1 MDQSCGAIE
10 TQCSLACGIGRTY
23 TSMMALKDRDGS
35 ISPVPMLSPC
45 FQRTTCDDYTMLFLL
60 ECGSSCIAVLR
71 RIKEVSSF

>member
-1 MDQSCGAIE
+1 MDQSCDAIE

-45 FQRTTCDDYTMLFLL
+45 FQRTTCDGEDGYRMLSYLNT
-60 ECGSSCIAVLR
+60 AR
-71 RIKEVSSF
+71 RASWF